1 MSDSFSFT
9 YGEPTLPID
18 SPPSAEPTK
27 LAFFSGMHHFKTH
40 PNIINRL
47 YIYIIH
53 MNSSHAHVPMNGWL
67 NAQYPRRFAMAMIA
81 SWFITPMNTSINYN
95 TMWCPIVS

>member
-40 PNIINRL
+40 PYLMKPSKGLAQRL
-47 YIYIIH
+47 SPTANPIAKKVI
-53 MNSSHAHVPMNGWL
+53 MEQLSNGIFK
-67 NAQYPRRFAMAMIA
+67 Q
-81 SWFITPMNTSINYN
+81 S
-95 TMWCPIVS
+95 